1 MCATWGVAVREG
13 NRLRPRQQLAAELRG
28 ACVRVLKEDTAATVP
43 LQSTEASI
51 SASDSASMVVQAP
64 VENVRDDAA
73 SLQPEDVRTLTTAL
87 AMVRQKHIAQRTRVT
102 GKKQAVPAVPAD
114 LRQAIESLHEHGT
127 LTWAER
133 KPWMILGGC
142 KEKRKHDGKFVRPA
156 NSLALW
162 EAERVLVERL
172 RLQLQ
177 VDPECRVAYHGPE
190 LRTPRTLKAFAE
202 SLKEEGT
209 RCITPFG
216 NDFRQV
222 HLPTQWDGQHVM
234 RRLAL
239 LEGGLVSADSRCE
252 WPLLD
257 GLLLQEIWENRSSVD
272 PRSKITGLDAL
283 VNALETCRLGMPDQ
297 GAWFQSAWKVKEKQ
311 HLETLV
317 SDMDIFFAEYDLRDL
332 WTSVSQGTLM
342 VWIAWFAI
350 LKEHTSKKAKAP
362 EICTESCTLLKGPE
376 PKYVLS
382 DRLNT
387 YAEPA
392 YFQRDSMCMRGIA
405 SDNYDTDSAAA
416 REGLP
421 ELSPPRLC
429 ELCGAGFVTW
439 SDLNK
444 HVEVKH
450 GNWAEYRKRV
460 FWHAQFDTQHPC
472 YGLPLSWKRKRR
484 MIANATTRLVS
495 STKLHE
501 EGAEGERPTPPERFS
516 RKMVGCAVCAT
527 KMWEERMRRCY
538 MFRKLGLGEEA
549 SKQEEVEEERAQSDA
564 SGEDQVSRVRGRQR
578 LLSDKKGI
586 LYFGPADVV
595 QKFLAVE
602 KYQERWPLIPARE
615 LHASSVQHPLHPEYR
630 WLLHSRRVPVLAE
643 ASSGQVGGDLPRCAG
658 VGDPDRTVLLC
669 PWCAR
674 NLCHRKPTLPP
685 RSLANDMWGGREHP
699 LYQRLRTFPAAKMLL
714 GQGRVLYRKVVLNK
728 KHGREASEAQHGLQ
742 GNTTFI
748 AQPKTS
754 AIEKVLPPPMSA
766 VGDTLQVIFSVS
778 RQDVAKAQP
787 LQVPRT
793 LYVQCAELRRDRC
806 ALYQDVTVDAQRA
819 EEVLRDDEAPP
830 EIVAAAVHM
839 SEANLF
845 RPNLTGPA
853 GSELVGCLLTD
864 TDLRM
869 F

>member
-1 MCATWGVAVREG
+1 MVA
-13 NRLRPRQQLAAELRG
+13 
-28 ACVRVLKEDTAATVP
+28 
-43 LQSTEASI
+43 
-51 SASDSASMVVQAP
+51 QAP
-64 VENVRDDAA
+64 NLPDDAA
-73 SLQPEDVRTLTTAL
+73 SLQPEDVKTLTTAL
-87 AMVRQKHIAQRTRVT
+87 AMVRQKRVAPRTRVT
-102 GKKQAVPAVPAD
+102 GKKQAVPAVPVD
-114 LRQAIESLHEHGT
+114 LSQAIESLHEHGT
-127 LTWAER
+127 LSWSER

-142 KEKRKHDGKFVRPA
+142 KEKRKHDGKFVRPS

-162 EAERVLVERL
+162 ETERVLVERL

-177 VDPECRVAYHGPE
+177 VDPECRAAFHGPE
-190 LRTPRTLKAFAE
+190 LLTPRTLKSFADT
-202 SLKEEGT
+202 LKDERT
-209 RCITPFG
+209 RCITPFAT
-216 NDFRQV
+216 DFRQV
-222 HLPTQWDGQHVM
+222 HLPTQWDGQHVL

-239 LEGGLVSADSRCE
+239 LEGGLVSADSRCD

-257 GLLLQEIWENRSSVD
+257 GILLQEIWETRCSVD
-272 PRSKITGLDAL
+272 DSSKITSFEAL
-283 VNALETCRLGMPDQ
+283 KDDLENCRLGMADQ

-317 SDMDIFFAEYDLRDL
+317 DDMDTFFAEHDLRAL
-332 WTSVSQGTLM
+332 WTTVAQGTLM

-350 LKEHTSKKAKAP
+350 LKEHTSKRAKVP
-362 EICTESCTLLKGPE
+362 EICTESRTLLKGPE

-382 DRLNT
+382 ERLNT
-387 YAEPA
+387 YSEPP
-392 YFQRDSMCMRGIA
+392 YFQSDSMSMQGIA
-405 SDNYDTDSAAA
+405 TGNYDPRSAAA
-416 REGLP
+416 IHGLP
-421 ELSPPRLC
+421 ELSPPRMC

-444 HVEVKH
+444 HVEGKH

-460 FWHAQFDTQHPC
+460 FWHAQFDTQNPC

-495 STKLHE
+495 SAQLHE
-501 EGAEGERPTPPERFS
+501 EGPPEDGPTPPERVR

-538 MFRKLGLGEEA
+538 MFRKLALGEEA
-549 SKQEEVEEERAQSDA
+549 SKQEEVEEEGAQSDSA
-564 SGEDQVSRVRGRQR
+564 EEDQVSRVRGRQR

-586 LYFGPADVV
+586 LYFGPADVI

-602 KYQERWPLIPARE
+602 KYQERWPLIPAAE

-643 ASSGQVGGDLPRCAG
+643 STSEVELPHCAG

-674 NLCHRKPTLPP
+674 NVCHRKPTLPP
-685 RSLANDMWGGREHP
+685 RALANDMWGGREHP
-699 LYQRLRTFPAAKMLL
+699 LYQRLRTLPAAKMLL
-714 GQGRVLYRKVVLNK
+714 GQGQVLYRKVVLNK
-728 KHGREASEAQHGLQ
+728 KHGREALEAQHGLQ

-793 LYVQCAELRRDRC
+793 LYVQCAELRRERC
-806 ALYQDVTVDAQRA
+806 AVYQDVTVDAQRA
-819 EEVLRDDEAPP
+819 EETLRDDEAPP

-853 GSELVGCLLTD
+853 GSELVACLLTD
-864 TDLRM
+864 TELSRFKFQGKVSCM
-869 F
+869 G

>member
-1 MCATWGVAVREG
+1 MVAEAR
-13 NRLRPRQQLAAELRG
+13 RLP
-28 ACVRVLKEDTAATVP
+28 DH
-43 LQSTEASI
+43 
-51 SASDSASMVVQAP
+51 
-64 VENVRDDAA
+64 AA
-73 SLQPEDVRTLTTAL
+73 SLQPEEVKTLTAAL
-87 AMVRQKHIAQRTRVT
+87 AMVRQKRVAPRTRVT

-114 LRQAIESLHEHGT
+114 LSQAIESLHEQGT
-127 LTWAER
+127 LTWSER

-142 KEKRKHDGKFVRPA
+142 KEKRKHDGKFVRPS

-162 EAERVLVERL
+162 ETERVLVERL
-172 RLQLQ
+172 RVQLQ
-177 VDPECRVAYHGPE
+177 VDPECRAAFHGPE
-190 LRTPRTLKAFAE
+190 LLTPKTLKSFAD
-202 SLKEEGT
+202 SLKDERT

-216 NDFRQV
+216 TDFRQV
-222 HLPTQWDGQHVM
+222 HLPTQWDGQHVL

-239 LEGGLVSADSRCE
+239 LEGGLVSADSRCD

-257 GLLLQEIWENRSSVD
+257 GLLLQEIWETRCCSVD
-272 PRSKITGLDAL
+272 PSSKITSFEAL
-283 VNALETCRLGMPDQ
+283 VDALETCRLGMSDQ

-317 SDMDIFFAEYDLRDL
+317 NDMDTFFGEHDLRDL
-332 WTSVSQGTLM
+332 WTTVAQGTLM

-350 LKEHTSKKAKAP
+350 LKEHTNKRAKAP
-362 EICTESCTLLKGPE
+362 EICTESRTLLKGPE
-376 PKYVLS
+376 PKYVVS

-387 YAEPA
+387 YSEPP
-392 YFQRDSMCMRGIA
+392 YFQCDSMSMRGLA
-405 SDNYDTDSAAA
+405 TGNYDPMSAAA
-416 REGLP
+416 LQGLP
-421 ELSPPRLC
+421 ELSPPRMC

-444 HVEVKH
+444 HVEGKH

-460 FWHAQFDTQHPC
+460 FWHAQFDTQNPC

-495 STKLHE
+495 GPKLRGE
-501 EGAEGERPTPPERFS
+501 EGEEERPTVPERTY
-516 RKMVGCAVCAT
+516 RKMIGCAVCAT
-527 KMWEERMRRCY
+527 KVWEERMRRCY
-538 MFRKLGLGEEA
+538 MFRKLGLGEET
-549 SKQEEVEEERAQSDA
+549 SKQEDVEEERAQSDDSA
-564 SGEDQVSRVRGRQR
+564 EDQVPRFRERQQ

-586 LYFGPADVV
+586 LYFGPAEVI

-602 KYQERWPLIPARE
+602 KYQERWPLIPAAE
-615 LHASSVQHPLHPEYR
+615 LHASSVRHPMHPEYR
-630 WLLHSRRVPVLAE
+630 WLLHSRRVPVLSE
-643 ASSGQVGGDLPRCAG
+643 AISGESGGDLPRCSG

-685 RSLANDMWGGREHP
+685 RALANDMWGGREHP
-699 LYQRLRTFPAAKMLL
+699 LYQRLRTLPAAKMLL

-728 KHGREASEAQHGLQ
+728 KHGREALEAQHGLQ

-793 LYVQCAELRRDRC
+793 LYLQCAQLRRDRC
-806 ALYQDVTVDAQRA
+806 ALYQDVTVDVQRA
-819 EEVLRDDEAPP
+819 EETLRDDEAPP
-830 EIVAAAVHM
+830 EIVAAAVHL

-853 GSELVGCLLTD
+853 GSELVACVY
-864 TDLRM
+864 
-869 F
+869 